1 MKNKFKNWWNRP
13 ITRGDYTKWCL
24 GSLVASTIFG
34 VVTYKILEHEQK
46 KLYEFENDTEEEI
59 ENLNDSEIN

>member
-24 GSLVASTIFG
+24 GSLGLSVLSGIG
-34 VVTYKILEHEQK
+34 TYIYLKHEQK
-46 KLYEFENDTEEEI
+46 KLYEFEDETEED
-59 ENLNDSEIN
+59 LNDDSEIN